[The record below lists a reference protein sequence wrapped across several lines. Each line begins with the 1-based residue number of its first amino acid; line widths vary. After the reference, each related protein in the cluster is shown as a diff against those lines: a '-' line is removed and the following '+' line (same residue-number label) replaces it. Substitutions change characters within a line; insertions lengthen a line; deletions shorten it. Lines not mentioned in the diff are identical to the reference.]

1 MCYNKLVVL
10 IKQEILFQEEYTM
23 EAKMEKIDVNIVKF
37 EVKVEAEKFD
47 AALTRAYKKN
57 VKNFNVPGFRKG
69 KVPMNVVKKY
79 YGIEVLLEDAVNFAI
94 EGSYSEVLQENSIIP
109 VDYPKIDVVEVG
121 EGKDF
126 VYTAEVTVYPEVELG
141 EYKGLSIEKKTYE
154 VTEEEV
160 SKKLKEMQEKNARVE
175 TKEEGTVE
183 NGNIAVIDFK
193 GYVDGEAFQGGEG
206 NDYSLEIGSKTFI
219 DTFEEQLVGAKV
231 NDTVEVN
238 VTFPENYGKE
248 ELNGKPAKF
257 EVTIKEIKVKE
268 LPELDDEFA
277 KETSEFDTIADLK
290 ADVTKKLEE
299 ANAERAEREFEEAVI
314 TAVAGNAKVEIPEV
328 MVEKEVDKMVQ
339 NLQQRLQYQGLS
351 LEQYF
356 QFTGTDEE
364 KMREYMRTN
373 AQTKVK
379 VDLVLEAIEKAE
391 NIEATEEEIK
401 AKAVEVAKMYS
412 ASEDEK
418 MVDLL
423 MQSQQA
429 ALRADVITNKTM
441 KLLIEN
447 NKQSYI
453 NCQEKFWQ
461 LLKYFFNKIK

>member
-1 MCYNKLVVL
+1 
-10 IKQEILFQEEYTM
+10 M

-94 EGSYSEVLQENSIIP
+94 EGSYSEVLKENNIVP

-175 TKEEGTVE
+175 AKEEGTVE

-206 NDYSLEIGSKTFI
+206 KDYSLEIGSKTFI

-299 ANAERAEREFEEAVI
+299 ANAERSEREFEEAVI

-339 NLQQRLQYQGLS
+339 NLQQRLQYQGLT

-391 NIEATEEEIK
+391 NVEVTEEEIR
-401 AKAVEVAKMYS
+401 AKAVEVAKMYA

-441 KLLIEN
+441 KLLLEN
-447 NKQSYI
+447 NK
-453 NCQEKFWQ
+453 
-461 LLKYFFNKIK
+461 

>member
-1 MCYNKLVVL
+1 
-10 IKQEILFQEEYTM
+10 M

-94 EGSYSEVLQENSIIP
+94 EGSYSEVLKENNIIP

-121 EGKDF
+121 EGKEF

-160 SKKLKEMQEKNARVE
+160 SKKLKEMQEKNARIE

-206 NDYSLEIGSKTFI
+206 KDYSLEIGSKTFI

-290 ADVTKKLEE
+290 ADVTKKLED
-299 ANAERAEREFEEAVI
+299 ANNERAEREFEEAVI

-364 KMREYMRTN
+364 KMREYMRAN

-441 KLLIEN
+441 KLLLEN
-447 NKQSYI
+447 NK
-453 NCQEKFWQ
+453 
-461 LLKYFFNKIK
+461 

>member
-1 MCYNKLVVL
+1 
-10 IKQEILFQEEYTM
+10 M
-23 EAKMEKIDVNIVKF
+23 EAKMEKIDVNVVKF
-37 EVKVEAEKFD
+37 EVKVEANKFNE
-47 AALTRAYKKN
+47 ALTRAYKKN

-69 KVPMNVVKKY
+69 KVPMNVVKQY
-79 YGIEVLLEDAVNFAI
+79 YGVGVLLEDAVNFAI
-94 EGSYSEVLQENSIIP
+94 DGSYSEVLKENNIIP

-141 EYKGLSIEKKTYE
+141 EYKGLSVEKKTYE

-160 SKKLKEMQEKNARVE
+160 AKKLKEMQEKNARVE
-175 TKEEGTVE
+175 SKEEGTVE

-193 GYVDGEAFQGGEG
+193 GFVDGEAFQGGEG
-206 NDYSLEIGSKTFI
+206 HDYSLEIGSKTFI

-277 KETSEFDTIADLK
+277 KETSEFDTIAELK
-290 ADVTKKLEE
+290 ADITTKLEA
-299 ANAERAEREFEEAVI
+299 ANAERADREFEEAVI
-314 TAVAGNAKVEIPEV
+314 NAVAENAKVEIPAV
-328 MVEKEVDKMVQ
+328 MVEKEVDKMVK
-339 NLQQRLQYQGLS
+339 NLEQRLQYQGLS

-364 KMREYMRTN
+364 KMREYMREN
-373 AQTKVK
+373 AATKVK
-379 VDLVLEAIEKAE
+379 VDLVLEAVEKAE
-391 NIEATEEEIK
+391 NIDATEEEIK
-401 AKAVEVAKMYS
+401 EKAVEVAKMYS
-412 ASEDEK
+412 ASEDDK
-418 MVDLL
+418 MVELL

-429 ALRADVITNKTM
+429 ALRSDVITNKAV
-441 KLLIEN
+441 KFLLEN
-447 NKQSYI
+447 NK
-453 NCQEKFWQ
+453 
-461 LLKYFFNKIK
+461 

>member
-1 MCYNKLVVL
+1 
-10 IKQEILFQEEYTM
+10 M
-23 EAKMEKIDVNIVKF
+23 EAKMERIDVNVVKF
-37 EVKVEAEKFD
+37 EVKVEANKFNE
-47 AALTRAYKKN
+47 ALTRAYKKN

-69 KVPMNVVKKY
+69 KVPMNVVKQY
-79 YGIEVLLEDAVNFAI
+79 YGVGVLLEDAVNFAI
-94 EGSYSEVLQENSIIP
+94 DGSYSEVLKENNIIP
-109 VDYPKIDVVEVG
+109 VDYPKVDVVEVG

-126 VYTAEVTVYPEVELG
+126 IYTAEVTVYPEVELG
-141 EYKGLSIEKKTYE
+141 EYKGLSVEKKTYE

-160 SKKLKEMQEKNARVE
+160 AKKLKEMQEKNARVE
-175 TKEEGTVE
+175 SKEEGTVE

-193 GYVDGEAFQGGEG
+193 GFVDGEAFEGGEG
-206 NDYSLEIGSKTFI
+206 HDYSLEIGSKTFI

-290 ADVTKKLEE
+290 ADITTKLE
-299 ANAERAEREFEEAVI
+299 ATNTERADREFEEAVI
-314 TAVAGNAKVEIPEV
+314 NAVAENAKVEIPAV

-339 NLQQRLQYQGLS
+339 NLEQRLQYQGLN

-364 KMREYMRTN
+364 KMREYMREN
-373 AQTKVK
+373 AATKVK
-379 VDLVLEAIEKAE
+379 VDLVLEAVEKAE

-401 AKAVEVAKMYS
+401 EKAIEVAKMYS
-412 ASEDEK
+412 ASEDDK
-418 MVDLL
+418 MVELL

-429 ALRADVITNKTM
+429 ALRSDVITNKAI
-441 KLLIEN
+441 KFLLEN
-447 NKQSYI
+447 NK
-453 NCQEKFWQ
+453 
-461 LLKYFFNKIK
+461 

>member
-1 MCYNKLVVL
+1 
-10 IKQEILFQEEYTM
+10 M

-94 EGSYSEVLQENSIIP
+94 EGSYSEVLKENNIIP
-109 VDYPKIDVVEVG
+109 VDYPKVDVIEVG

-154 VTEEEV
+154 VTEEEI

-206 NDYSLEIGSKTFI
+206 KDYSLEIGSKTFI

-277 KETSEFDTIADLK
+277 KETSEFETIADLK
-290 ADVTKKLEE
+290 ADITKKLEE
-299 ANAERAEREFEEAVI
+299 ANSERSEREFEEAVI

-328 MVEKEVDKMVQ
+328 MVEKEIDHMIKD
-339 NLQQRLQYQGLS
+339 LESRLQYQGLT
-351 LEQYF
+351 LDQYME
-356 QFTGTDEE
+356 FTGNTVE
-364 KMREYMRTN
+364 KMRDYMRAN
-373 AQTKVK
+373 AERKVK
-379 VDLVLEAIEKAE
+379 ADLVLEAIAKAE
-391 NIEATEEEIK
+391 NIVATEEELKEK
-401 AKAVEVAKMYS
+401 ATEVAKMYS
-412 ASEDEK
+412 AGETEK
-418 MVDLL
+418 MVE
-423 MQSQQA
+423 
-429 ALRADVITNKTM
+429 
-441 KLLIEN
+441 LLINSQKAMLEN
-447 NKQSYI
+447 DIVMGKTI
-453 NCQEKFWQ
+453 Q
-461 LLKYFFNKIK
+461 LLKDNCKTA

>member
-1 MCYNKLVVL
+1 
-10 IKQEILFQEEYTM
+10 M

-79 YGIEVLLEDAVNFAI
+79 YSIEVLLEDAVNFAI
-94 EGSYSEVLQENSIIP
+94 EGSYSEVLKENNIIP

-160 SKKLKEMQEKNARVE
+160 SKKLKEMQEKNARIE
-175 TKEEGTVE
+175 AKTEGTVE

-206 NDYSLEIGSKTFI
+206 KDYSLEIGSKTFI

-277 KETSEFDTIADLK
+277 KETSEFDNIADLK
-290 ADVTKKLEE
+290 ADVTKKLED
-299 ANAERAEREFEEAVI
+299 ANNERAEREFEEAVI
-314 TAVAGNAKVEIPEV
+314 TAVAENAKVEIPEV

-356 QFTGTDEE
+356 QFTGTDQE
-364 KMREYMRTN
+364 KMREYMRSN

-391 NIEATEEEIK
+391 NIDATEEEIK
-401 AKAVEVAKMYS
+401 AKAIEVAKMYS
-412 ASEDEK
+412 QSEDEK
-418 MVDLL
+418 MIDLL

-441 KLLIEN
+441 KLLLEN
-447 NKQSYI
+447 NK
-453 NCQEKFWQ
+453 
-461 LLKYFFNKIK
+461 

>member
-1 MCYNKLVVL
+1 
-10 IKQEILFQEEYTM
+10 M
-23 EAKMEKIDVNIVKF
+23 EAKMEKIDVNVVKF
-37 EVKVEAEKFD
+37 EVKVEANKFNE
-47 AALTRAYKKN
+47 ALTRAYKKN

-69 KVPMNVVKKY
+69 KVPMNVVKQY
-79 YGIEVLLEDAVNFAI
+79 YGVGVLLEDAVNFAI
-94 EGSYSEVLQENSIIP
+94 DGSYSEVLKENNIIP
-109 VDYPKIDVVEVG
+109 VDYPKVDVVQVE

-126 VYTAEVTVYPEVELG
+126 IYTAEVTVYPEVELG
-141 EYKGLSIEKKTYE
+141 EYKGLSVEKKTYE

-193 GYVDGEAFQGGEG
+193 GFVDGEAFQGGEG
-206 NDYSLEIGSKTFI
+206 HDYSLEIGSKTFI
-219 DTFEEQLVGAKV
+219 DNFEEQLVGAKV

-277 KETSEFDTIADLK
+277 KEASEFETIADLK

-299 ANAERAEREFEEAVI
+299 TNIERAEREYEEAVI
-314 TAVAGNAKVEIPEV
+314 NAVAENAKVEIPAV

-339 NLQQRLQYQGLS
+339 NLEQRLQYQGLT
-351 LEQYF
+351 LDQYF
-356 QFTGTDEE
+356 QFTGTDEA
-364 KMREYMRTN
+364 KMREYMREN
-373 AQTKVK
+373 AGTKVK

-391 NIEATEEEIK
+391 NIDATEEEIK
-401 AKAVEVAKMYS
+401 EKAIEVAKMYS
-412 ASEDEK
+412 ATENDK

-429 ALRADVITNKTM
+429 ALRADVMRNKT
-441 KLLIEN
+441 LNLILG
-447 NKQSYI
+447 K
-453 NCQEKFWQ
+453 
-461 LLKYFFNKIK
+461 

>member
-1 MCYNKLVVL
+1 
-10 IKQEILFQEEYTM
+10 M

-94 EGSYSEVLQENSIIP
+94 EGSYSEVLKENNIIP
-109 VDYPKIDVVEVG
+109 VDYPKIDVLEVG

-277 KETSEFDTIADLK
+277 KETSEFDTLADLK

-447 NKQSYI
+447 NK
-453 NCQEKFWQ
+453 
-461 LLKYFFNKIK
+461 

>member
-1 MCYNKLVVL
+1 
-10 IKQEILFQEEYTM
+10 M

-47 AALTRAYKKN
+47 AALARAYKKN

-94 EGSYSEVLQENSIIP
+94 EGSYSEVLKENNIVP

-193 GYVDGEAFQGGEG
+193 GYVNGEAFQGGEG

-299 ANAERAEREFEEAVI
+299 VNAERSEREFEEAVI

-339 NLQQRLQYQGLS
+339 NLQQRLQYQGLT

-364 KMREYMRTN
+364 KMREYMRAN

-379 VDLVLEAIEKAE
+379 VDLVLEAIEKVE
-391 NIEATEEEIK
+391 NIEATEEEIRE
-401 AKAVEVAKMYS
+401 KAVEVAKMYS

-447 NKQSYI
+447 NK
-453 NCQEKFWQ
+453 
-461 LLKYFFNKIK
+461 

>member
-1 MCYNKLVVL
+1 
-10 IKQEILFQEEYTM
+10 M

-47 AALTRAYKKN
+47 AALERAYKKN
-57 VKNFNVPGFRKG
+57 IKKFNVPGFRKG

-94 EGSYSEVLQENSIIP
+94 EGSYSEVLKENNIIP
-109 VDYPKIDVVEVG
+109 VDYPRIDVLEVG
-121 EGKDF
+121 EGKEF

-160 SKKLKEMQEKNARVE
+160 SKKLKEMQEKNARIE

-231 NDTVEVN
+231 NDKVEVN

-248 ELNGKPAKF
+248 ELNGKAAKF
-257 EVTIKEIKVKE
+257 EVTIKEIKAKE

-277 KETSEFDTIADLK
+277 KETSEFETMADLK

-299 ANAERAEREFEEAVI
+299 ANTARSEREFEEAVI
-314 TAVAGNAKVEIPEV
+314 TAVAGNAKVEIPQV
-328 MVEKEVDKMVQ
+328 MIEKEVDNMVR
-339 NLQQRLQYQGLS
+339 NLEQRLQYQGLN

-364 KMREYMRTN
+364 KMREYMRAN

-379 VDLVLEAIEKAE
+379 VDLVLEAVQKAE

-401 AKAVEVAKMYS
+401 AKAAEVAKMYGG
-412 ASEDEK
+412 SEDEK
-418 MVDLL
+418 MVELL

-429 ALRADVITNKTM
+429 ALRSDVITHKTM
-441 KLLIEN
+441 SLLIEN
-447 NKQSYI
+447 NK
-453 NCQEKFWQ
+453 
-461 LLKYFFNKIK
+461 

>member
-1 MCYNKLVVL
+1 
-10 IKQEILFQEEYTM
+10 M
-23 EAKMEKIDVNIVKF
+23 EAKMEKIDVNVVKF
-37 EVKVEAEKFD
+37 EVKVEANKFNE
-47 AALTRAYKKN
+47 ALTRAYKKN

-69 KVPMNVVKKY
+69 KVPMNVVKQY
-79 YGIEVLLEDAVNFAI
+79 YGVGVLLEDAVNFAI
-94 EGSYSEVLQENSIIP
+94 DGSYSEVLKENNIIP

-141 EYKGLSIEKKTYE
+141 EYKGLSVEKKTYE

-160 SKKLKEMQEKNARVE
+160 AKKLKEMQEKNARVE
-175 TKEEGTVE
+175 SKEEGTVE

-193 GYVDGEAFQGGEG
+193 GFVDGEAFQGGEG
-206 NDYSLEIGSKTFI
+206 HDYSLEIGSKTFI

-277 KETSEFDTIADLK
+277 KETSEFDTIAELK
-290 ADVTKKLEE
+290 ADITTKLEA
-299 ANAERAEREFEEAVI
+299 ANAERADREFEEAVI
-314 TAVAGNAKVEIPEV
+314 NAVAENAKVEIPAV

-339 NLQQRLQYQGLS
+339 NLQQRLQYQGLN

-356 QFTGTDEE
+356 QFTGSDEA
-364 KMREYMRTN
+364 KMRE
-373 AQTKVK
+373 
-379 VDLVLEAIEKAE
+379 
-391 NIEATEEEIK
+391 
-401 AKAVEVAKMYS
+401 
-412 ASEDEK
+412 
-418 MVDLL
+418 
-423 MQSQQA
+423 
-429 ALRADVITNKTM
+429 
-441 KLLIEN
+441 
-447 NKQSYI
+447 
-453 NCQEKFWQ
+453 
-461 LLKYFFNKIK
+461 

>member
-1 MCYNKLVVL
+1 
-10 IKQEILFQEEYTM
+10 
-23 EAKMEKIDVNIVKF
+23 
-37 EVKVEAEKFD
+37 
-47 AALTRAYKKN
+47 
-57 VKNFNVPGFRKG
+57 
-69 KVPMNVVKKY
+69 MNVVKQY
-79 YGIEVLLEDAVNFAI
+79 YGLGVLLEDAVNFAI
-94 EGSYSEVLQENSIIP
+94 EESYSEVLKENNIIP
-109 VDYPKIDVVEVG
+109 VDYPKVDVVQVE

-126 VYTAEVTVYPEVELG
+126 IYTAEVTVYPEVELG
-141 EYKGLSIEKKTYE
+141 EYKGLSVEKKTYE

-193 GYVDGEAFQGGEG
+193 GFVDGEAFQGGEG
-206 NDYSLEIGSKTFI
+206 HDYSLEIGSKTFI
-219 DTFEEQLVGAKV
+219 DNFEEQLVGAKV

-277 KETSEFDTIADLK
+277 KEASEFETIADLK

-299 ANAERAEREFEEAVI
+299 ANIERAEREYEEAVI
-314 TAVAGNAKVEIPEV
+314 NAVAENAKVEIPAV

-339 NLQQRLQYQGLS
+339 NLEQRLQYQGLT
-351 LEQYF
+351 LDQYF
-356 QFTGTDEE
+356 QFTGTDEA
-364 KMREYMRTN
+364 KMREYMREN
-373 AQTKVK
+373 AGTKVK

-391 NIEATEEEIK
+391 NIDATEEEIK
-401 AKAVEVAKMYS
+401 EKAIEVAKMYS
-412 ASEDEK
+412 ATENDK

-429 ALRADVITNKTM
+429 ALRADVMRNKT
-441 KLLIEN
+441 LNLILG
-447 NKQSYI
+447 K
-453 NCQEKFWQ
+453 
-461 LLKYFFNKIK
+461 

>member
-1 MCYNKLVVL
+1 
-10 IKQEILFQEEYTM
+10 M
-23 EAKMEKIDVNIVKF
+23 EAKMEKIDINVVKF
-37 EVKVEAEKFD
+37 EVKVEAEKFNE
-47 AALTRAYKKN
+47 ALTRAYKKN

-69 KVPMNVVKKY
+69 KVPMNMVKKY

-94 EGSYSEVLQENSIIP
+94 EGSYSEVLKENNIIP

-121 EGKDF
+121 EGKEF

-175 TKEEGTVE
+175 NKEEGTVE

-193 GYVDGEAFQGGEG
+193 GFVDGEAFQGGEG
-206 NDYSLEIGSKTFI
+206 TDYSLEIGSKTFI

-290 ADVTKKLEE
+290 ADITKKLEE
-299 ANAERAEREFEEAVI
+299 ANNTRSEREFEEAVI

-364 KMREYMRTN
+364 KMREYMRVN

-391 NIEATEEEIK
+391 NIEATEEEIR
-401 AKAVEVAKMYS
+401 AKAVEVAKMYA

-441 KLLIEN
+441 KLLLEN
-447 NKQSYI
+447 NK
-453 NCQEKFWQ
+453 
-461 LLKYFFNKIK
+461 